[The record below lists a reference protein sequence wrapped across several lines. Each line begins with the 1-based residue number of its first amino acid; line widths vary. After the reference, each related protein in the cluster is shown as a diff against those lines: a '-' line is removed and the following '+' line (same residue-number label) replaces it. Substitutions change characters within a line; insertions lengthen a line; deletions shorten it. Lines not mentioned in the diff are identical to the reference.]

1 MMKVNVIMFSPAGG
15 TAKTAEKLASALGT
29 LTGAVDIAEPDVF
42 YGGIKADPE
51 AIAIVAMPCY
61 GGRVPKIAAE
71 RFRQVDG
78 SGAKTVLLCVY
89 GNRAYEDTLV
99 EMEDLAKERNFDVIA
114 GIAAIAQH
122 SIVNEFGAGRPDSS
136 DAAKLQEFAQKILA
150 KLESGDTKKPV
161 LPGKRPYKK
170 AMGRPGLVPH
180 ATRGCLYCGVC
191 AKKCPV
197 QAIDIDKIFGASRR
211 KCISCMRCVAN
222 CSTDVRKLNPLELK
236 IVEAKIKKEASSR
249 KEPELFL

>member
-1 MMKVNVIMFSPAGG
+1 MKVNVIMFSPAGG
-15 TAKTAEKLASALGT
+15 TARTAEMLARELGT
-29 LTGAVDIAEPDVF
+29 LTGAVDIAEHDIF
-42 YGGIKADPE
+42 YEGIRADPE

-61 GGRVPKIAAE
+61 GGRVPKLAAE
-71 RFRQVDG
+71 RFKKVNG
-78 SGAKTVLLCVY
+78 SGDKTILLCVY

-99 EMEDLAKERNFDVIA
+99 EMEDLAKERDFDVIA

-122 SIVNEFGAGRPDSS
+122 SIVNDFGAGRPDSS
-136 DAAKLQEFAQKILA
+136 DAAKLKDFAQKILA
-150 KLESGDTKKPV
+150 KLEAGDTTKPS

-170 AMGRPGLVPH
+170 AMGKLGLIPH
-180 ATRGCLYCGVC
+180 ATRGCLYCGTC

-197 QAIDIDKIFGASRR
+197 QAISMDHVFGASIR

-222 CSTDVRKLNPLELK
+222 CSVDVRRLNPLELK
-236 IVEAKIKKEASSR
+236 IVETKIKKEASSR

>member
-1 MMKVNVIMFSPAGG
+1 MKVNVIMFSPAGG
-15 TAKTAEKLASALGT
+15 TARTAEILARELGE
-29 LTGAVDIAEPDVF
+29 LTGAVDIAEHDIF
-42 YGGIKADPE
+42 YEGIRADRE
-51 AIAIVAMPCY
+51 SITIVAMPCY
-61 GGRVPKIAAE
+61 GGRVPQLAAE
-71 RFRQVDG
+71 RFKQVNG

-99 EMEDLAKERNFDVIA
+99 EMEDLAKERDFDVIA

-122 SIVNEFGAGRPDSS
+122 SIVHDFAAGRPDSS
-136 DAAKLQEFAQKILA
+136 DAAKLKEFAKKILA
-150 KLESGDTKKPV
+150 KVESGDNSKPK
-161 LPGKRPYKK
+161 LPGNRPYKK
-170 AMGRPGLVPH
+170 AMGKLGLVPH
-180 ATRGCLYCGVC
+180 ATKGCLYCGTC

-222 CSTDVRKLNPLELK
+222 CSVDVRKLNALELK
-236 IVEAKIKKEASSR
+236 IVEAKIKKEASKR

>member
-1 MMKVNVIMFSPAGG
+1 MKVNVIMFSPAGG
-15 TAKTAEKLASALGT
+15 TAKTAEMLARELGT

-42 YGGIKADPE
+42 YSGIKADPE

-61 GGRVPKIAAE
+61 GGRVPQLAAE

-99 EMEDLAKERNFDVIA
+99 EMEDLAKERNFNVIGA
-114 GIAAIAQH
+114 VAAIAQH
-122 SIVNEFGAGRPDSS
+122 SIVNDFGAGRPDSS
-136 DAAKLQEFAQKILA
+136 DAAKLKGFAQKILA
-150 KLESGDTKKPV
+150 KIESGDMSKPHV
-161 LPGKRPYKK
+161 PGKRPYKK
-170 AMGRPGLVPH
+170 AMGKLGLVPH
-180 ATRGCLYCGVC
+180 ATKGCLYCGVC

-222 CSTDVRKLNPLELK
+222 CSTDVRKLNALELK
-236 IVEAKIKKEASSR
+236 IVETKIKKEASSR